1 MKKNEF
7 KKILKPLIEEAVK
20 EVLLE
25 PGILSRVIAEVA
37 QGMNAVPLVETKE
50 DIRSHEEDARTREQN
65 RQRRIKKLNE
75 SAGLH
80 AGIFDGVS
88 EIPDAPSQGALSG
101 VGPADSGVDISAIKK
116 IAGGSRKWKTLLGK

>member
-37 QGMNAVPLVETKE
+37 QGISAGPLVETKE
-50 DIRSHEEDARTREQN
+50 DFRNHEEEARLREQD
-65 RQRRIKKLNE
+65 RQKRIKKLNE
-75 SAGLH
+75 SAGLNT
-80 AGIFDGVS
+80 GIFDGVS
-88 EIPDAPSQGALSG
+88 DIPDAPSQGALSG
-101 VGPADSGVDISAIKK
+101 GLGALGTGHGTSGMKMKLHMLMTS
-116 IAGGSRKWKTLLGK
+116 